1 MNTEASWRRKSSSG
15 NILQLDGAADSSD
28 TEPEKPVVVKLE
40 KMSEDEPVKCR
51 RCRRSYRTLQSFN
64 KHVESCVEML
74 SSSGSDDE
82 SEAEIIPVQPK
93 KEPVE
98 PDPISIPI
106 EFQPKGEPMDVG
118 EVIQP
123 QPENDPIQVPIVN
136 SSSQAKC
143 AEPTEPFP
151 TKQTSVHQPTP
162 SKAAAV
168 KSRNQRRRFRPNI
181 STIPPRNIAI
191 RQTIPTQG
199 VRFTVPAAS
208 PVPASY
214 QVTLQSPPP
223 PPVLYVTRP
232 ELNSN
237 NSTTLQCGFLS
248 QSPLAV
254 PQQHYIIMPPSIDQT
269 FVQANCGVPTLSSS
283 GLTLTQHASSPM
295 VQYLGAVPSNLLSAL
310 GIMTTNM
317 GVANYTVP
325 SISTMLQ
332 SQSLQVPWDPPVSN
346 QIVILPQQPLL
357 SFNLPSSVSLP
368 APQPAMPNIQL
379 PSAPAEKKKPAMN
392 EDNTPTKADESPAT
406 VLTTTQVDCEPPET
420 TEKQDAIS
428 TCLENAAILTEEHKE
443 LAEMPALKSTPGE
456 QLCESDGKP
465 PKPTYSYRSA
475 MGGKKPRTIAPVG
488 CEAKED
494 PPPSSIVEQQLKVVA
509 HPSAPDKATRTFHLK
524 AVTDDQERMRDTMV
538 EMVASKMTEDTPET
552 SDALADI
559 SDVFATPPASSEP
572 PILPS
577 DIIDAEP
584 ISWPVIDS
592 TLPSEE
598 IKPPENGG
606 KKRKEAHILYE
617 LVSDDGFFAQS
628 ESLSAL
634 WQKLLDAVQNARLAF
649 KMEPLYNGCLKSVDE
664 RSLHLTGLH
673 HHALI
678 NLLEQLPNADQF
690 SEYTFRY
697 RDQRDLDSAEKL
709 ITGSTFGCVRAAP
722 FKSREPYDMFG
733 WLASQY
739 RPRPQLSARAATD
752 LDGTQQ
758 PAGRRVTNFELLP
771 MTVRFKHLRQV
782 AKNSVGV
789 FRSHIHGRG
798 LFCTRDIE
806 VSFFLVV
813 LKVILRMLKLIC
825 LLHFQCG
832 EMVVEYA
839 GQVIRS
845 VLCDKREKEYEAK
858 GMGCYM
864 FRIDEQTVVD
874 ATVHGNAARFI
885 NHSCEVCCCCFCSLL
900 PKKKNYIS
908 TGAKL
913 NPNSGCCIFFSF
925 RFIQPNCYSRIV
937 DIFGKKHI
945 IIFALRRIHRG
956 EELTYDYKFPLE
968 DVKIP
973 CTCGSRKCRK
983 YLN

>member
-1 MNTEASWRRKSSSG
+1 MNTINTDASWRRKSSSG

-28 TEPEKPVVVKLE
+28 TEPEKTVVVKLE
-40 KMSEDEPVKCR
+40 RMNEDEPVKCR

-64 KHVESCVEML
+64 KHVESCVEL
-74 SSSGSDDE
+74 LSSSSGSEDE
-82 SEAEIIPVQPK
+82 SEEEIVALQPK
-93 KEPVE
+93 KEPV
-98 PDPISIPI
+98 DPIPIPI
-106 EFQPKGEPMDVG
+106 EFHPKEEPMDVG
-118 EVIQP
+118 EIIEP
-123 QPENDPIQVPIVN
+123 QPENGPIQVPIVN
-136 SSSQAKC
+136 SSSQAQC

-151 TKQTSVHQPTP
+151 KPASVHQQTP
-162 SKAAAV
+162 SKPPPA
-168 KSRNQRRRFRPNI
+168 KPRTQRRRFRPNI
-181 STIPPRNIAI
+181 NAIPPRNIAI
-191 RQTIPTQG
+191 RQPPTTQG

-237 NSTTLQCGFLS
+237 NSTLQCGFLS

-269 FVQANCGVPTLSSS
+269 ATFVPANCGVPTLSSS

-310 GIMTTNM
+310 GIMTTTNM
-317 GVANYTVP
+317 GVTNYTVP
-325 SISTMLQ
+325 SFSTLLQ
-332 SQSLQVPWDPPVSN
+332 SQPLQVPWESPVSN

-357 SFNLPSSVSLP
+357 SFNLPSVSLQP
-368 APQPAMPNIQL
+368 APQPSIPNILL
-379 PSAPAEKKKPAMN
+379 PSAPAEKKKSAVGEASTLPKESTAPPPPA
-392 EDNTPTKADESPAT
+392 AT
-406 VLTTTQVDCEPPET
+406 VLTSPVDCEPQET
-420 TEKQDAIS
+420 VEKNLDAIS
-428 TCLENAAILTEEHKE
+428 TLENAKSAGEQEESGE
-443 LAEMPALKSTPGE
+443 REEVPALKSTPDE
-456 QLCESDGKP
+456 QLCEPVSDGKP

-475 MGGKKPRTIAPVG
+475 MGGKRPRTIAPMG

-494 PPPSSIVEQQLKVVA
+494 QQPSSIVQQLKVVA

-524 AVTDDQERMRDTMV
+524 AVSDDQERIRE
-538 EMVASKMTEDTPET
+538 EMDEMKVAASKMTEDTPET

-559 SDVFATPPASSEP
+559 CDVFATPPASSEP

-577 DIIDAEP
+577 DIDAEP

-598 IKPPENGG
+598 IKAPPQPPQQPTQEGNGG
-606 KKRKEAHILYE
+606 KKRKEAHIMYE
-617 LVSDDGFFAQS
+617 LVSDDGFYAQS
-628 ESLSAL
+628 ESLSAV
-634 WQKLLDAVQNARLAF
+634 WQKLLDAVQDARLAF

-697 RDQRDLDSAEKL
+697 RTQRDLESAEKL
-709 ITGSTFGCVRAAP
+709 ITGSTYGCVRAAP
-722 FKSREPYDMFG
+722 FNSRVPYDMFG

-739 RPRPQLSARAATD
+739 RPRPQLSARAAAD
-752 LDGTQQ
+752 LETTQQ

-806 VSFFLVV
+806 VSFFFHSSF
-813 LKVILRMLKLIC
+813 
-825 LLHFQCG
+825 HFRKCFPEFQPANLFVAFSSAAKWLSSTQAKSSGPCCVTN
-832 EMVVEYA
+832 EK
-839 GQVIRS
+839 RS
-845 VLCDKREKEYEAK
+845 TRPKEWA
-858 GMGCYM
+858 
-864 FRIDEQTVVD
+864 
-874 ATVHGNAARFI
+874 AT
-885 NHSCEVCCCCFCSLL
+885 CF
-900 PKKKNYIS
+900 
-908 TGAKL
+908 
-913 NPNSGCCIFFSF
+913 
-925 RFIQPNCYSRIV
+925 
-937 DIFGKKHI
+937 
-945 IIFALRRIHRG
+945 
-956 EELTYDYKFPLE
+956 ELTNKLW
-968 DVKIP
+968 
-973 CTCGSRKCRK
+973 
-983 YLN
+983 